1 MACFYS
7 ATMAWNPTAVDR
19 RTITFDGSLRDIA
32 VAIGL
37 TPEAFY
43 RTLAQLEAEGAID
56 RQPGRILL
64 T

>member
-1 MACFYS
+1 
-7 ATMAWNPTAVDR
+7 MAWNPTAVDR